1 MNEGTSITPKTVA
14 KSTVAYPT
22 PLGGSID
29 KLKAQKLISNPG
41 YKKGLALHG
50 FLKKPRYALL
60 TVVRSKILPPQ
71 PPEDYSPEKACRAQS
86 IFRRR
91 CPHFT

>member
-60 TVVRSKILPPQ
+60 TAVKLKILPLQHPGDFFL
-71 PPEDYSPEKACRAQS
+71 EKDYRAPS